1 VADVVREESGVL
13 PLTTRSDSTA
23 IREGVLLGGYAGGW
37 FHPTTGYSFPVALR
51 LALHISSL
59 DTREVLGTGWDRLL
73 AHRQSQAGF
82 FNLLNRMLFG
92 AMPPAERWNVF
103 ERFCRLPEMTIRRFY
118 AMDITMADRLRLVV
132 GRPPR
137 GISLRAALEQVLK

>member
-1 VADVVREESGVL
+1 LE
-13 PLTTRSDSTA
+13 
-23 IREGVLLGGYAGGW
+23 I
-37 FHPTTGYSFPVALR
+37 
-51 LALHISSL
+51 
-59 DTREVLGTGWDRLL
+59 LL

-103 ERFCRLPEMTIRRFY
+103 ERFYHLPETTIRRFY
-118 AMDITMADRLRLVV
+118 AMDITMADRVRLLV

-137 GISLRAALEQVLK
+137 GISLRAALGEMLK